1 MSLLG
6 DGLQLVAFLL
16 TAFNILLTVLVVA
29 AIVLM
34 FFLSVTKRQ
43 IVISQGEP
51 DLSSDLRGFSLRR
64 GDKSIDLAQQ
74 PVGKSV
80 HPYHIEISTK
90 SC

>member
-6 DGLQLVAFLL
+6 DGLQIVALLL
-16 TAFNILLTVLVVA
+16 TAFNILLAVLVVA

-34 FFLSVTKRQ
+34 FFLYVTKRQ
-43 IVISQGEP
+43 IVIIQEEP
-51 DLSSDLRGFSLRR
+51 TS
-64 GDKSIDLAQQ
+64 QQ
-74 PVGKSV
+74 PVGESV